1 MGTAI
6 QNVRYETLHA
16 DTPREVVNQAVC
28 SLCEQPYLK
37 TRGDIGICGRKLC
50 RDAYAKNDGLQR
62 RNQRRLAPR
71 RPYQVTW
78 KA

>member
-16 DTPREVVNQAVC
+16 DTPREVVNEAVC
-28 SLCEQPYLK
+28 SLCEQVYLK
-37 TRGDIGICGRKLC
+37 TPGDIGICGRKLC
-50 RDAYAKNDGLQR
+50 RDAYAKSDKLQR
-62 RNQRRLAPR
+62 ENLAKLPPR
-71 RPYQVTW
+71 RPYQVRW